1 MFGLIVV
8 LSAEICHLR
17 PSVVLTIT
25 RICLAQV
32 WSESRLRAKSKLV
45 RSTAF
50 YQQWS
55 QSSYCFQRV
64 CLSLWCLCVCLS
76 LWCLCVCL
84 STNKKVVLE
93 MTRLTLAVWT
103 TM

>member
-50 YQQWS
+50 YH
-55 QSSYCFQRV
+55 
-64 CLSLWCLCVCLS
+64 
-76 LWCLCVCL
+76 
-84 STNKKVVLE
+84 
-93 MTRLTLAVWT
+93 
-103 TM
+103 